1 MSNQMTLTDR
11 IAIEAGIAAGKTFK
25 EIAAKIRRN
34 PATISREIKANRTV
48 IPATFYLGCDCRFA
62 RSCHKHNICTDMECS
77 IPCVKCRIVK
87 CTEFCPTYKPKHC
100 SRIEKPPYVCN
111 KCYYRN
117 DCDKRRYMYSAKLAD
132 ALSSRRRSDTRTGI
146 RLSPKQLRDLDELL
160 SAQIK
165 KGQPL
170 THIYAEHEAEL
181 PVSLRSLYNY
191 IDSGQLSV
199 RNIDLRRKTGYKPR
213 KSKKKQTSPLPD
225 YRIGRTYEDFKKYME
240 DHPNAPVVQMDT
252 VVGSRRKGQRILT
265 MLFLKTSV
273 MLMFLIPDGKAQTV
287 VDVFDYLL
295 DILGMEEFQALFSV
309 ILTDNGSEFKNAERI
324 ENAFNGDPRCKLF
337 YCDPM
342 ASWQKAEIEKNHEFI
357 RYVIPK
363 GMSFDALTHDDVTL
377 LMNHINSIK
386 RPSLGN
392 KSPYEMIPKGDEDW
406 EWLMQLTGM
415 DAIPADDVHLNPAL
429 LKHKP

>member
-1 MSNQMTLTDR
+1 MSKQMTLTDR

-25 EIAAKIRRN
+25 EIAAKIHRN

-48 IPATFYLGCDCRFA
+48 IPATFYLGCDCRYA
-62 RSCHKHNICTDMECS
+62 RSCHKHNLCTDMECS
-77 IPCVKCRIVK
+77 IPCIKCRIVK
-87 CTEFCPTYKPKHC
+87 CTEFCPTYMPKHC

-146 RLSPKQLRDLDELL
+146 RLSPEQLKDLDELL
-160 SAQIK
+160 AAQVK

-213 KSKKKQTSPLPD
+213 KGKKKTSPIPD
-225 YRIGRTYEDFKKYME
+225 YRVGRTYEDFKKYME
-240 DHPNAPVVQMDT
+240 SHPNAPVIQMDT

-273 MLMFLIPDGKAQTV
+273 MLMILIPDGKAQTV

-295 DILGMEEFQALFSV
+295 DILGMEEFQALFPV

-363 GMSFDALTHDDVTL
+363 GMSFDSLTHNDVTL

-392 KSPYEMIPKGDEDW
+392 KSPYEMIPMDDEDW

>member
-25 EIAAKIRRN
+25 EIAARIRRN
-34 PATISREIKANRTV
+34 PTTISREIKANRTV

-62 RSCHKHNICTDMECS
+62 RSCHKHNICTDMECN

-117 DCDKRRYMYSAKLAD
+117 DCDKRRYLYSAKLAD

-146 RLSPKQLRDLDELL
+146 RLSPEQLRDLDELL
-160 SAQIK
+160 SAQVK

-213 KSKKKQTSPLPD
+213 KSKKKKASPLPD

-392 KSPYEMIPKGDEDW
+392 KSPYEMVPKGDEDW

>member
-1 MSNQMTLTDR
+1 MTLTDR

-25 EIAAKIRRN
+25 EIAAKIHRN

-48 IPATFYLGCDCRFA
+48 IPATFYLGCDCRYA
-62 RSCHKHNICTDMECS
+62 RSCHKHNLCTDMECS
-77 IPCVKCRIVK
+77 IPCIKCRIVK

-132 ALSSRRRSDTRTGI
+132 ALSSRRRSDARTGI
-146 RLSPKQLRDLDELL
+146 RLSPEQLKDLDELL
-160 SAQIK
+160 AAQVK

-213 KSKKKQTSPLPD
+213 KGKKQTSPIPD
-225 YRIGRTYEDFKKYME
+225 YRVGRTYEDFKKYME
-240 DHPNAPVVQMDT
+240 SHPNAPVVQMDT

-273 MLMFLIPDGKAQTV
+273 MLMILIPDGKAQTV

-295 DILGMEEFQALFSV
+295 DILGMEEFQALFTV

-363 GMSFDALTHDDVTL
+363 GISFDSLTHNDVTL

-406 EWLMQLTGM
+406 EWLMQLTRM

>member
-1 MSNQMTLTDR
+1 MCNQMTLTDR

-25 EIAAKIRRN
+25 EIAAKIQRN

-48 IPATFYLGCDCRFA
+48 IPATFYLGCDCRYA
-62 RSCHKHNICTDMECS
+62 RSCHKHNLCTDMECS
-77 IPCVKCRIVK
+77 IPCIKCRIVK
-87 CTEFCPTYKPKHC
+87 CTDLCPTYKPKHC
-100 SRIEKPPYVCN
+100 SRIEKPPYVCI

-146 RLSPKQLRDLDELL
+146 RLSPEQLRDLDELL
-160 SAQIK
+160 SAQVK

-213 KSKKKQTSPLPD
+213 KGKKKTSPIPD

-240 DHPNAPVVQMDT
+240 SHPNAPVVQMDT

-273 MLMFLIPDGKAQTV
+273 MLMILIPDGKAQTV

-309 ILTDNGSEFKNAERI
+309 ILTDNGSEFKNAECI

-363 GMSFDALTHDDVTL
+363 GMSFDALTHNDVTL
-377 LMNHINSIK
+377 LMNHVNSIK

-392 KSPYEMIPKGDEDW
+392 KSPYEMIPKGDENW

>member
-25 EIAAKIRRN
+25 EIAAKIHRN

-48 IPATFYLGCDCRFA
+48 IPATFYLGCDCRYA
-62 RSCHKHNICTDMECS
+62 RSCHKHNLCADMECS
-77 IPCVKCRIVK
+77 IPCIKCRIVK

-117 DCDKRRYMYSAKLAD
+117 DCDKRRYMYYAKLAD

-146 RLSPKQLRDLDELL
+146 RLSPEQLKDLDELL
-160 SAQIK
+160 AAQVK

-213 KSKKKQTSPLPD
+213 KGKKQTSPIPD
-225 YRIGRTYEDFKKYME
+225 YRVGRTYEDFKKYME
-240 DHPNAPVVQMDT
+240 SHPNAPVVQMDT

-273 MLMFLIPDGKAQTV
+273 MLMILIPDGKAQTV

-295 DILGMEEFQALFSV
+295 DILGMEEFQALFTV

-363 GMSFDALTHDDVTL
+363 GISFDSLTHNDVTL

-392 KSPYEMIPKGDEDW
+392 KSPYEMIPKDDEDW
-406 EWLMQLTGM
+406 KWLMQLTRM

>member
-25 EIAAKIRRN
+25 EIAAKIHRN

-48 IPATFYLGCDCRFA
+48 IPATFYLGCDCRYA
-62 RSCHKHNICTDMECS
+62 RSCHKHNLCTDMECS
-77 IPCVKCRIVK
+77 IPCIKCRIVK

-132 ALSSRRRSDTRTGI
+132 ALSSRRRSDARTGI
-146 RLSPKQLRDLDELL
+146 RLSPEQLKDLDELL
-160 SAQIK
+160 AAQVK

-213 KSKKKQTSPLPD
+213 KGKKQTSPIPD
-225 YRIGRTYEDFKKYME
+225 YRVGRTYEDFKKYME
-240 DHPNAPVVQMDT
+240 SHPNAPVVQMDT

-273 MLMFLIPDGKAQTV
+273 MLMILIPDGKAQTV

-295 DILGMEEFQALFSV
+295 DILGMEEFQALFTV

-363 GMSFDALTHDDVTL
+363 GISFDSLTHNDVTL

-406 EWLMQLTGM
+406 EWLMQLTRM

>member
-25 EIAAKIRRN
+25 EIAAKIHRN

-48 IPATFYLGCDCRFA
+48 IPATFYLGCDCRYA
-62 RSCHKHNICTDMECS
+62 RSCHKHNLCTDMECS
-77 IPCVKCRIVK
+77 IPCIKCRIVK

-146 RLSPKQLRDLDELL
+146 RLSPEQLKDLDKLL
-160 SAQIK
+160 AAQVK

-213 KSKKKQTSPLPD
+213 KGKKQTSPIPD
-225 YRIGRTYEDFKKYME
+225 YRVGRTYEDFKKYMGS
-240 DHPNAPVVQMDT
+240 HPNAPVVQMDT

-273 MLMFLIPDGKAQTV
+273 MLMILIPDGKAQTV

-295 DILGMEEFQALFSV
+295 DILGMEEFQALFTV

-363 GMSFDALTHDDVTL
+363 GMSFNSLTHNDVTL

-392 KSPYEMIPKGDEDW
+392 KSPYEMIPKDDEDW
-406 EWLMQLTGM
+406 EWLMQLTRM

>member
-25 EIAAKIRRN
+25 EIAAKIHRN

-48 IPATFYLGCDCRFA
+48 IPATFYLGCDCRYA
-62 RSCHKHNICTDMECS
+62 RSCHKHNLCTDMECS
-77 IPCVKCRIVK
+77 IPCIKCRIVK

-146 RLSPKQLRDLDELL
+146 RLSPDQLKDLDELL
-160 SAQIK
+160 SAQVK

-213 KSKKKQTSPLPD
+213 KGKKQTSPIPD
-225 YRIGRTYEDFKKYME
+225 YRVGRTYEDFKKYME
-240 DHPNAPVVQMDT
+240 PHPNAPVVQMDT

-273 MLMFLIPDGKAQTV
+273 MLMILIPDGKAQTV

-295 DILGMEEFQALFSV
+295 DILGMEEFQALFPV

-363 GMSFDALTHDDVTL
+363 GMSFDSLTHNDVTL

>member
-25 EIAAKIRRN
+25 EIAAKIHRN

-48 IPATFYLGCDCRFA
+48 IPATFYLGCDCRYA
-62 RSCHKHNICTDMECS
+62 RSCHKHNLCTDMECS
-77 IPCVKCRIVK
+77 IPCIKCRIVK

-146 RLSPKQLRDLDELL
+146 RLSPDQLKDLDELL
-160 SAQIK
+160 SAQVK

-213 KSKKKQTSPLPD
+213 KGKKQTSPIPD
-225 YRIGRTYEDFKKYME
+225 YRVGRTYEDFKKYME
-240 DHPNAPVVQMDT
+240 SHPNAPVVQMDT

-273 MLMFLIPDGKAQTV
+273 MLMILIPDGKAQTV

-295 DILGMEEFQALFSV
+295 DILGMEEFQALFPV

-363 GMSFDALTHDDVTL
+363 GMPFDALTHDDVTL

>member
-25 EIAAKIRRN
+25 EIAARIRRN

-77 IPCVKCRIVK
+77 IPCVKCRIVN

-146 RLSPKQLRDLDELL
+146 RLSPEQLRDLDELL

-170 THIYAEHEAEL
+170 THIYAEHEADL

-213 KSKKKQTSPLPD
+213 KSKKKQAFPLPD

-392 KSPYEMIPKGDEDW
+392 KSPYEMVPKGDEDW

-415 DAIPADDVHLNPAL
+415 DAIPADDVLLNPAL

>member
-25 EIAAKIRRN
+25 EIAAKIHRN

-48 IPATFYLGCDCRFA
+48 IPATFYLGCDCRYA
-62 RSCHKHNICTDMECS
+62 RSCHKHNLCTDMECS
-77 IPCVKCRIVK
+77 IPCIKCRIVK

-146 RLSPKQLRDLDELL
+146 RLSPEELKDLDELL
-160 SAQIK
+160 AAQVK

-213 KSKKKQTSPLPD
+213 KGKKQTSPIPD
-225 YRIGRTYEDFKKYME
+225 YRVGRTYEDFKKYME
-240 DHPNAPVVQMDT
+240 SHPNAPVVQMDT

-273 MLMFLIPDGKAQTV
+273 MLMILIPDGKAQTV

-295 DILGMEEFQALFSV
+295 DILGMEEFQALFTV

-324 ENAFNGDPRCKLF
+324 ENTFNGDPRCKLF

-363 GMSFDALTHDDVTL
+363 GMSFDSLTHNDVTL

-392 KSPYEMIPKGDEDW
+392 KSPYEMIPKDDEDW
-406 EWLMQLTGM
+406 EWLMQLTRM

>member
-25 EIAAKIRRN
+25 EIAAKIHRN

-48 IPATFYLGCDCRFA
+48 IPATFYLGCDCRYA
-62 RSCHKHNICTDMECS
+62 RSCHKHNLCTDMECS
-77 IPCVKCRIVK
+77 IPCIKCRIVK

-132 ALSSRRRSDTRTGI
+132 ALSSRRRSDARTGI
-146 RLSPKQLRDLDELL
+146 RLSPEQLKDLDELL
-160 SAQIK
+160 AAQVK

-213 KSKKKQTSPLPD
+213 KGKKQTSPIPD
-225 YRIGRTYEDFKKYME
+225 YRVGRTYEDFKKYME
-240 DHPNAPVVQMDT
+240 SHPNAPVVQMDT

-273 MLMFLIPDGKAQTV
+273 MLMILIPDGKAQTV

-295 DILGMEEFQALFSV
+295 DILGMEEFQALFTV

-324 ENAFNGDPRCKLF
+324 ENALNGDPRCKLF

-363 GMSFDALTHDDVTL
+363 GISFDSLTHNDVTL

-406 EWLMQLTGM
+406 EWLMQLTRM

>member
-25 EIAAKIRRN
+25 EIAAKIHRN

-48 IPATFYLGCDCRFA
+48 IPATFYLGCDCRYA
-62 RSCHKHNICTDMECS
+62 RSCHKHNLCTDMECS
-77 IPCVKCRIVK
+77 IPCIKCRIVK

-132 ALSSRRRSDTRTGI
+132 ALSSRRRSDARTGI
-146 RLSPKQLRDLDELL
+146 RLSPEQLKDLDKLL
-160 SAQIK
+160 AAQVK

-213 KSKKKQTSPLPD
+213 KGKKQTSPIPD
-225 YRIGRTYEDFKKYME
+225 YRVGRTYEDFKKYMGS
-240 DHPNAPVVQMDT
+240 HPNAPVVQMDT

-273 MLMFLIPDGKAQTV
+273 MLMILIPDGKAQTV

-295 DILGMEEFQALFSV
+295 DILGIEEFQALFTV

-363 GMSFDALTHDDVTL
+363 GMSFDSLTHNDVTL

-406 EWLMQLTGM
+406 EWLMQLTRM

>member
-25 EIAAKIRRN
+25 EIAAKIHRN

-48 IPATFYLGCDCRFA
+48 IPATFYLGCDCRYA
-62 RSCHKHNICTDMECS
+62 RSCHKHNLCTDMECS
-77 IPCVKCRIVK
+77 IPCIKCRIVK

-146 RLSPKQLRDLDELL
+146 RLSPNQLKDLDELL
-160 SAQIK
+160 SAQVK

-213 KSKKKQTSPLPD
+213 KGKKQTSPIPD
-225 YRIGRTYEDFKKYME
+225 YRVGRTYEDFKKYME
-240 DHPNAPVVQMDT
+240 SHPNAPVVQMDT

-273 MLMFLIPDGKAQTV
+273 MLMILIPDGKAQTV

-295 DILGMEEFQALFSV
+295 DILGMEEFQALFPV

-363 GMSFDALTHDDVTL
+363 GMPFDALTHDDVTL